1 MPRCVSHPIDVPL
14 FAGVGQWVLWL
25 GDPPAQ

>member
-14 FAGVGQWVLWL
+14 FASVGQWVLRL
-25 GDPPAQ
+25 GDPAAK